1 MNKAIF
7 LLLVMILAAA
17 SSLFAVTADA
27 DARRGADFFQAQGCV
42 NCHAVKGSGVGK
54 APDLGRRLDRDYTP
68 AGIAARMWSHAPV
81 MWAAMSKE
89 NVAIPQVSP
98 DEAADLFA
106 YFYAARYFEKP
117 GEAQRG
123 KRLLQEKR
131 CNECHSLTAAGGGI
145 GPPME
150 KWESLSAPIVLI
162 QHMWNHQTQ
171 MHNAMA
177 ARGISWPQLS
187 SQDLTDLMVYLQNL
201 PQTRSI
207 EHFLLLP
214 PPAQGESLF
223 HDKGCAECHQG
234 KLALENRLGDSTLT
248 DIASAMWNHAPQMR
262 QPPPELTTTEWRQL
276 ISYVWSKQ
284 FFATRGDSAR
294 GNKTFESKKCAS
306 CHNDPSSGAP
316 SLSKPAEPYS
326 AITMVS
332 VLWRHG
338 PAMLRKMQEKHIAWP
353 QLTQSEMANVIAYLN
368 SR

>member
-1 MNKAIF
+1 MQKATF
-7 LLLVMILAAA
+7 LVLVLLAAMA
-17 SSLFAVTADA
+17 SSLFAFTADA

-42 NCHAVKGSGVGK
+42 NCHSVKGAGAGK
-54 APDLGRRLDRDYTP
+54 APDLGQRFDRDYTP

-81 MWAAMSKE
+81 MWAAMGKE
-89 NVAIPQVSP
+89 NVTIPQVSP
-98 DEAADLFA
+98 EEAADLFA
-106 YFYAARYFEKP
+106 YFYAARFFEKP

-131 CNECHSLTAAGGGI
+131 CTECHSLTAAGGGI

-150 KWESLSAPIVLI
+150 KWESLGSPVVLI
-162 QHMWNHQTQ
+162 QKMWNHQTQ

-201 PQTRSI
+201 PQARSI
-207 EHFLLLP
+207 EHVLLLP

-223 HDKGCAECHQG
+223 REKGCAECHQG

-248 DIASAMWNHAPQMR
+248 DVASAMWSHAPQMR

-276 ISYVWSKQ
+276 LSYVWAKQ
-284 FFATRGDSAR
+284 FFATRGDAAR
-294 GNKTFESKKCAS
+294 GSKIFESKKCAV

-332 VLWRHG
+332 VLWKHG
-338 PAMLRKMQEKHIAWP
+338 PAMLRRMQEKRIAWP
-353 QLTQSEMANVIAYLN
+353 QLTQGEMANLIAYLN